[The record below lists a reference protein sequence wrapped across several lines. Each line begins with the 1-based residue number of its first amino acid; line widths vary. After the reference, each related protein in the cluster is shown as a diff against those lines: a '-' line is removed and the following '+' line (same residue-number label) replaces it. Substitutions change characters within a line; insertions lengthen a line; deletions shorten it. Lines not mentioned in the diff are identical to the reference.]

1 MALIKCPECGNEVS
15 DKAAVCPNCGVEI
28 APAEVKAIICPE
40 CGSEINPAQ
49 NICKNCGYDP
59 IKIAKGKSR
68 KKKKIITIVLCAMV
82 LIAIIAGV
90 VALINA
96 NKETSYVVEAC
107 KELSNEKNGLPS
119 IKAIYTSD
127 EVDDGDSTIDYVY
140 RVYIE
145 YFSGLGTKKVMYIVD
160 KRDETHYITQYSKEK
175 YTSFLAVAE
184 MQIFGVSGFWEPSGN
199 WDKMSA
205 SDIAKIKDKVE

>member
-1 MALIKCPECGNEVS
+1 MALIKCPECGKEVS
-15 DKAAVCPNCGVEI
+15 DKATACPNCGVEI

-68 KKKKIITIVLCAMV
+68 KKKKMIAIVLCILV
-82 LIAIIAGV
+82 VIAIIVGV
-90 VALINA
+90 VTLKSAY
-96 NKETSYVVEAC
+96 KETSYVVEAC

-119 IKAIYTSD
+119 IKAIYTSED
-127 EVDDGDSTIDYVY
+127 KGDDSTIDYVY

-145 YFSGLGTKKVMYIVD
+145 YMSESGTNKVLYIVD
-160 KRDETHYITQYSKEK
+160 KKGETFYITPTSDETLSCYLS
-175 YTSFLAVAE
+175 VVD
-184 MQIFGVSGFWEPSGN
+184 MQIFGISDIIGPYGN